1 MNPGAVLATKFA
13 ALGAKL
19 ILSAR
24 NKEELERVKNEI
36 ISKFRYRVIMSVHA
50 STSSSWLVLCTTVQY
65 DGLLHDS

>member
-1 MNPGAVLATKFA
+1 LIFFFWVTNPGAVLARQFA

-36 ISKFRYRVIMSVHA
+36 TSKFQIKGSHEFMPVCHGWFIMYH
-50 STSSSWLVLCTTVQY
+50 TTA
-65 DGLLHDS
+65 